1 MFDKKHS
8 FALAPNATLRWTEP
22 GGNSRKFTNFAP
34 PIGVRAGTPNRL
46 GSARAGFHRN
56 SGVLSAK
63 VDKL

>member
-1 MFDKKHS
+1 VFDQKYSKPLS
-8 FALAPNATLRWTEP
+8 PDTLLRYTEP

-56 SGVLSAK
+56 SGVSSAK
-63 VDKL
+63 VSKL